1 MCTKGTIIIN
11 LDKRKVG
18 AAIAALGIL
27 VVGGFATN
35 HILANKASQKNASQ
49 RSSYVADTI
58 AWAESS
64 NWPLKST
71 TAVEETTE
79 TTTES
84 TTIETTESTTQV
96 PQTEETTVSETQQVA
111 QQTVVEPITSAPVK
125 ETHYNQIEYLG
136 YYFNVGPVFSSN
148 IYNSAGVHA
157 LANYIDGGGIGAI
170 GSPLNVYDGQGTYLA
185 GHNPGVMGL
194 FAANLQYGSVLT
206 VHDVNGNARNY
217 VVTSSTSMPINNNGS
232 YANTSGADRST
243 ENFVNQIHGN
253 ETLIIQF
260 CIGNT
265 LCLFK
270 LDPM

>member
-1 MCTKGTIIIN
+1 MRTKGTIIIN

-27 VVGGFATN
+27 VVGGFTTN
-35 HILANKASQKNASQ
+35 RILANKASQKDASHK
-49 RSSYVADTI
+49 SSYVADTI

-64 NWPLKST
+64 NWPLKEAT
-71 TAVEETTE
+71 TVETTTE
-79 TTTES
+79 TTTE
-84 TTIETTESTTQV
+84 TTETTTQV
-96 PQTEETTVSETQQVA
+96 PQTEETTVSESQQVA

-136 YYFNVGPVFSSN
+136 IYFNVGPVFSSN
-148 IYNSAGVHA
+148 IYNSVGVHA

-185 GHNPGVMGL
+185 GHNPGVMST
-194 FAANLQYGSVLT
+194 FAANLQYGQVVT

-217 VVTSSTSMPINNNGS
+217 VVTSSASMPINNNGS
-232 YANTSGADRST
+232 YSNTSGADRST

>member
-27 VVGGFATN
+27 VVGGFTTN
-35 HILANKASQKNASQ
+35 RILANNENGSKDLQ
-49 RSSYVADTI
+49 RIVDEETTVTTTSSRSID
-58 AWAESS
+58 W
-64 NWPLKST
+64 ST
-71 TAVEETTE
+71 ELMTTTETTTETTE
-79 TTTES
+79 TTT
-84 TTIETTESTTQV
+84 QA
-96 PQTEETTVSETQQVA
+96 PQIEETTVAQEQQA
-111 QQTVVEPITSAPVK
+111 TPQTVAEPITSAPVK

-194 FAANLQYGSVLT
+194 FAANLQYGSVIT
-206 VHDVNGNARNY
+206 VHDVNGNARKY

-232 YANTSGADRST
+232 YSNTSGADRST

>member
-11 LDKRKVG
+11 LDKHKVG

-27 VVGGFATN
+27 VVGGFTTN
-35 HILANKASQKNASQ
+35 RILANKASQKDVS
-49 RSSYVADTI
+49 RKSSYVADTI

-64 NWPLKST
+64 NWPLKEAT
-71 TAVEETTE
+71 TVETTTETTTETTE
-79 TTTES
+79 TTT
-84 TTIETTESTTQV
+84 QV
-96 PQTEETTVSETQQVA
+96 PKTEETTVSETQQVA

-136 YYFNVGPVFSSN
+136 IYFNVGPVFSSN

-170 GSPLNVYDGQGTYLA
+170 GSPLDVYDGQGTYLA
-185 GHNPGVMGL
+185 GHNPGVMST
-194 FAANLQYGSVLT
+194 FAANLQYGQVVT

-217 VVTSSTSMPINNNGS
+217 VVTSSASMPINNNGS
-232 YANTSGADRST
+232 YSNTSGADRST

-253 ETLIIQF
+253 ETIIIQF

>member
-27 VVGGFATN
+27 VVGGFTTN
-35 HILANKASQKNASQ
+35 RILANNENGSKDLQ
-49 RSSYVADTI
+49 RIVDEKTSVVTTSSRSIDGST
-58 AWAESS
+58 E
-64 NWPLKST
+64 LMTTTET
-71 TAVEETTE
+71 TAETTTETTE
-79 TTTES
+79 TTA
-84 TTIETTESTTQV
+84 QV
-96 PQTEETTVSETQQVA
+96 PQTEETTVSESQQVA

>member
-27 VVGGFATN
+27 VVGGFTTN
-35 HILANKASQKNASQ
+35 RILANNESRSKDLQ
-49 RSSYVADTI
+49 RIVDEKTSVVTTSSRSIDG
-58 AWAESS
+58 
-64 NWPLKST
+64 ST
-71 TAVEETTE
+71 EEATTVETTTETTTETTE
-79 TTTES
+79 TTT
-84 TTIETTESTTQV
+84 QAL
-96 PQTEETTVSETQQVA
+96 QTEETTVSETQQVA

-185 GHNPGVMGL
+185 GHNPGVMSL
-194 FAANLQYGSVLT
+194 FAANLQYGSVVT

-217 VVTSSTSMPINNNGS
+217 IVTSSASMPINNNGS
-232 YANTSGADRST
+232 YSNTSGADRST

>member
-1 MCTKGTIIIN
+1 MHTKGQIIIN

-27 VVGGFATN
+27 VVGGFTTN
-35 HILANKASQKNASQ
+35 RILANKASQKDASHK
-49 RSSYVADTI
+49 SSYVADTI

-64 NWPLKST
+64 NWPLKEAT
-71 TAVEETTE
+71 TVETTTE
-79 TTTES
+79 TTTE
-84 TTIETTESTTQV
+84 TTETTTQV
-96 PQTEETTVSETQQVA
+96 PQTEETTVSESQQVA
-111 QQTVVEPITSAPVK
+111 QQTVVEPITSEPVK

-185 GHNPGVMGL
+185 GHNPGVMSL
-194 FAANLQYGSVLT
+194 FAANLQYGSVVT
-206 VHDVNGNARNY
+206 VHDVNGNTRNY
-217 VVTSSTSMPINNNGS
+217 VLTSSVSMPINNNGS
-232 YANTSGADRST
+232 YSNTSGADRST

>member
-27 VVGGFATN
+27 VVGGFTTN
-35 HILANKASQKNASQ
+35 RILANNENGSKDLQ
-49 RSSYVADTI
+49 RIVDEKTSVVTTSSRSID
-58 AWAESS
+58 W
-64 NWPLKST
+64 ST
-71 TAVEETTE
+71 ELMTTTE
-79 TTTES
+79 TTTE
-84 TTIETTESTTQV
+84 TATETTETTTQV

-111 QQTVVEPITSAPVK
+111 QQTVAEPITSAPVK

-136 YYFNVGPVFSSN
+136 YFFNVGPVFSSN

-185 GHNPGVMGL
+185 GHNPGVMST
-194 FAANLQYGSVLT
+194 FAANLQYGQVVT

-217 VVTSSTSMPINNNGS
+217 VVTSSASMPINNNGS
-232 YANTSGADRST
+232 YSNTSGADRST

>member
-27 VVGGFATN
+27 VVGGFTTN
-35 HILANKASQKNASQ
+35 RILANNENGSKDLQ
-49 RSSYVADTI
+49 RIVDEKTSVVTTSS
-58 AWAESS
+58 
-64 NWPLKST
+64 KSIDWSTEEATTVET
-71 TAVEETTE
+71 TAETTTETTE
-79 TTTES
+79 T
-84 TTIETTESTTQV
+84 TTQV

-111 QQTVVEPITSAPVK
+111 QQTVAEPITSAPVK

-136 YYFNVGPVFSSN
+136 YFFNVGPVFSSN

-185 GHNPGVMGL
+185 GHNPGVMSI
-194 FAANLQYGSVLT
+194 FAANLQYGQVVT

-217 VVTSSTSMPINNNGS
+217 VVTSSASMPINNNGS
-232 YANTSGADRST
+232 YSNTSGADRST

>member
-1 MCTKGTIIIN
+1 MRTKGMIIIN
-11 LDKRKVG
+11 LDKHKVG

-27 VVGGFATN
+27 VVGVFTTN
-35 HILANKASQKNASQ
+35 RILANNENGSKDLQ
-49 RSSYVADTI
+49 RIVDEKTSVVTTSS
-58 AWAESS
+58 
-64 NWPLKST
+64 KSIDWSTELMTTTET
-71 TAVEETTE
+71 TAETTTETTE
-79 TTTES
+79 TTT
-84 TTIETTESTTQV
+84 QV
-96 PQTEETTVSETQQVA
+96 SQTVETTVSETQQVA

-136 YYFNVGPVFSSN
+136 YYFNVGPVFASN
-148 IYNSAGVHA
+148 IYQSAGVHA

-185 GHNPGVMGL
+185 GHNPGVMSI
-194 FAANLQYGSVLT
+194 FAANLQYGQVIT

-217 VVTSSTSMPINNNGS
+217 VVTSSASMPINNNGS
-232 YANTSGADRST
+232 YSNTSGADRST

>member
-27 VVGGFATN
+27 VVGGFTTN
-35 HILANKASQKNASQ
+35 RILANNENGSKDLQ
-49 RSSYVADTI
+49 RIVDEKTTVTTTSSRLIDWSTEEATTV
-58 AWAESS
+58 E
-64 NWPLKST
+64 T
-71 TAVEETTE
+71 TAETTTETTE
-79 TTTES
+79 TTT
-84 TTIETTESTTQV
+84 QV
-96 PQTEETTVSETQQVA
+96 SQTVETTVSETQQVA
-111 QQTVVEPITSAPVK
+111 QQTVVEPITSEPVK

-185 GHNPGVMGL
+185 GHNPGVMSI

-206 VHDVNGNARNY
+206 VHDVNGNARKY

>member
-27 VVGGFATN
+27 VVGGFTTN
-35 HILANKASQKNASQ
+35 RILANNENGSKDLQ
-49 RSSYVADTI
+49 RLVDEKTSVVTTSSRSI
-58 AWAESS
+58 GW
-64 NWPLKST
+64 ST
-71 TAVEETTE
+71 EEATTVETTTE
-79 TTTES
+79 TTTEI
-84 TTIETTESTTQV
+84 TETTTQV
-96 PQTEETTVSETQQVA
+96 PQTEETTVSETQRVV
-111 QQTVVEPITSAPVK
+111 QQTVAEPITSAPVK

-136 YYFNVGPVFSSN
+136 YFFNVGPVFSSN

-185 GHNPGVMGL
+185 GHNPGIMST
-194 FAANLQYGSVLT
+194 FAANLQYGQVIT

-217 VVTSSTSMPINNNGS
+217 VVTSSASMPINNNGS
-232 YANTSGADRST
+232 YSNTSGADRST

>member
-27 VVGGFATN
+27 VAGGFTTN
-35 HILANKASQKNASQ
+35 RILANNENGSKDLQ
-49 RSSYVADTI
+49 RIVDEKTSVVTTSS
-58 AWAESS
+58 
-64 NWPLKST
+64 KSIDWSTEEATTVET
-71 TAVEETTE
+71 TAETTTETTE
-79 TTTES
+79 TTT
-84 TTIETTESTTQV
+84 QV
-96 PQTEETTVSETQQVA
+96 SQTVETTVSETQQVA

-185 GHNPGVMGL
+185 GHNPGVMSI
-194 FAANLQYGSVLT
+194 FAANLRYGQVVT

-217 VVTSSTSMPINNNGS
+217 VVTSSASMPINNNGS
-232 YANTSGADRST
+232 YSNTSGADRST

>member
-11 LDKRKVG
+11 LDKHKVG

-27 VVGGFATN
+27 VVGGFTTN
-35 HILANKASQKNASQ
+35 RILANNENGSKDLQ
-49 RSSYVADTI
+49 RIVDEKTSVVTTSSRSIDWSTEEATTV
-58 AWAESS
+58 E
-64 NWPLKST
+64 T
-71 TAVEETTE
+71 TAETTTETTE
-79 TTTES
+79 T
-84 TTIETTESTTQV
+84 TTQV

-111 QQTVVEPITSAPVK
+111 QQTVVESITSAPVK

-136 YYFNVGPVFSSN
+136 IYFNVGPVFSSN

-185 GHNPGVMGL
+185 GHNPGIMGT
-194 FAANLQYGSVLT
+194 FAANLQYGSVIT
-206 VHDVNGNARNY
+206 VHDVNGNARKY
-217 VVTSSTSMPINNNGS
+217 VVTSSASMPINNNGS
-232 YANTSGADRST
+232 YSNTSGADRST

>member
-27 VVGGFATN
+27 VVGGFTTN
-35 HILANKASQKNASQ
+35 RILANNENGSKDLQ
-49 RSSYVADTI
+49 RIVDEKTSVVTTSS
-58 AWAESS
+58 
-64 NWPLKST
+64 KSIDWSTEEATTVET
-71 TAVEETTE
+71 TAETTTETTE
-79 TTTES
+79 TTT
-84 TTIETTESTTQV
+84 QV
-96 PQTEETTVSETQQVA
+96 SQTVETTVSETQQVA

-136 YYFNVGPVFSSN
+136 YFFNVGPVFSSN

-185 GHNPGVMGL
+185 GHNPGVMSI
-194 FAANLQYGSVLT
+194 FAANLQYGQVVT

-217 VVTSSTSMPINNNGS
+217 VVTSSASMPINNNGS
-232 YANTSGADRST
+232 YSNTSGADRST

>member
-11 LDKRKVG
+11 LDKHKVG

-27 VVGGFATN
+27 VVGGFTTN
-35 HILANKASQKNASQ
+35 RILANNENGSKDLQRIVDEKASVVTTSS
-49 RSSYVADTI
+49 RSID
-58 AWAESS
+58 W
-64 NWPLKST
+64 ST
-71 TAVEETTE
+71 EEATTVETTTETTTETTE
-79 TTTES
+79 TTTQVS
-84 TTIETTESTTQV
+84 QTVETA
-96 PQTEETTVSETQQVA
+96 VSETQQVA

-136 YYFNVGPVFSSN
+136 IYFNVGPVFSSN

-185 GHNPGVMGL
+185 GHNPGVMST
-194 FAANLQYGSVLT
+194 FAANLQYGQVVT
-206 VHDVNGNARNY
+206 VHDVNGNSRNY
-217 VVTSSTSMPINNNGS
+217 VVTSSASMPINNNGS
-232 YANTSGADRST
+232 YSNTSGADRST

>member
-27 VVGGFATN
+27 VVGGFTTN
-35 HILANKASQKNASQ
+35 RILANNENGSKDLQ
-49 RSSYVADTI
+49 RIVDEKTSVVTTSSRSIDWSTEEATTV
-58 AWAESS
+58 E
-64 NWPLKST
+64 T
-71 TAVEETTE
+71 TAETTTETTE
-79 TTTES
+79 TTT
-84 TTIETTESTTQV
+84 QV
-96 PQTEETTVSETQQVA
+96 SQTVETTVSETQQVA
-111 QQTVVEPITSAPVK
+111 QQTVAEPITSAPVK

-136 YYFNVGPVFSSN
+136 YYFNVGPVFASN
-148 IYNSAGVHA
+148 IYQSAGVHA

-185 GHNPGVMGL
+185 GHNPGVMSL
-194 FAANLQYGSVLT
+194 FAANLQYGQVIT
-206 VHDVNGNARNY
+206 VHDVNGNARKY

>member
-1 MCTKGTIIIN
+1 MKGTIIIN

-27 VVGGFATN
+27 VVGGFTT
-35 HILANKASQKNASQ
+35 HRILANNENGSKDHQ
-49 RSSYVADTI
+49 RIVDEKTSVVTTSSRSIDWSTEEATI
-58 AWAESS
+58 VETISE
-64 NWPLKST
+64 T
-71 TAVEETTE
+71 TTETTE
-79 TTTES
+79 T
-84 TTIETTESTTQV
+84 TTQV
-96 PQTEETTVSETQQVA
+96 PQTEETTVSESQQVA
-111 QQTVVEPITSAPVK
+111 QQTVVEPITSAPIK

-194 FAANLQYGSVLT
+194 FAANLQYGQVVT

-217 VVTSSTSMPINNNGS
+217 VVTSSASMPINNNGS
-232 YANTSGADRST
+232 YSNTSGADRST

>member
-27 VVGGFATN
+27 VVGGFTTN
-35 HILANKASQKNASQ
+35 RILANNENGSKDLQ
-49 RSSYVADTI
+49 RIVDETTSVVTTSSRLID
-58 AWAESS
+58 W
-64 NWPLKST
+64 ST
-71 TAVEETTE
+71 ELMTTTE
-79 TTTES
+79 TTTE
-84 TTIETTESTTQV
+84 TATESTTQA
-96 PQTEETTVSETQQVA
+96 PQTEETTVSESQQVA

-185 GHNPGVMGL
+185 GHNPGVMSI
-194 FAANLQYGSVLT
+194 FAANLQYGQVIT
-206 VHDVNGNARNY
+206 VHDVNGNTRNY

>member
-1 MCTKGTIIIN
+1 M
-11 LDKRKVG
+11 DKRKVG

-27 VVGGFATN
+27 VVGGFTTN
-35 HILANKASQKNASQ
+35 RILANNENGSKDLQ
-49 RSSYVADTI
+49 RIFDEKTPMTTIDTSSID
-58 AWAESS
+58 W
-64 NWPLKST
+64 ST
-71 TAVEETTE
+71 EETTE
-79 TTTES
+79 TTTE
-84 TTIETTESTTQV
+84 TTTT
-96 PQTEETTVSETQQVA
+96 TEETTTVETTAETTLATTVA
-111 QQTVVEPITSAPVK
+111 QEQQAAPQTVVPNITSEAAREV
-125 ETHYNQIEYLG
+125 HYNQIEYLG
-136 YYFNVGPVFSSN
+136 YFFNVGPVFSSN

-170 GSPLNVYDGQGTYLA
+170 GSPLNVYDGQGTYIA

-194 FAANLQYGSVLT
+194 FAANLQYGSVVT
-206 VHDVNGNARNY
+206 VHDANGNARKY
-217 VVTSSTSMPINNNGS
+217 MVTSSTSMPINNRGS
-232 YANTSGADRST
+232 HSNTSGADRST

>member
-27 VVGGFATN
+27 VVGGFTTN
-35 HILANKASQKNASQ
+35 RILANNENGSKDLQ
-49 RSSYVADTI
+49 RIVDEKTSVVTTSS
-58 AWAESS
+58 
-64 NWPLKST
+64 KSIDWST
-71 TAVEETTE
+71 ELMTTTE
-79 TTTES
+79 TTTE
-84 TTIETTESTTQV
+84 TATETTESTTQA
-96 PQTEETTVSETQQVA
+96 PQTEETTVSESQQVA
-111 QQTVVEPITSAPVK
+111 QQTVAEPITSAPVK

-136 YYFNVGPVFSSN
+136 MYFNVGPVFASN
-148 IYNSAGVHA
+148 IYQSAGVHA

-185 GHNPGVMGL
+185 GHNPGVMSI
-194 FAANLQYGSVLT
+194 FAANLQYGQVIT

-232 YANTSGADRST
+232 YSNTSGADRST

>member
-1 MCTKGTIIIN
+1 MCTKGKIVIN

-27 VVGGFATN
+27 VVGGFTTN
-35 HILANKASQKNASQ
+35 RILANNENGSKDLQ
-49 RSSYVADTI
+49 RIVDEKTSVVTTSS
-58 AWAESS
+58 
-64 NWPLKST
+64 KSIDWSTELMT
-71 TAVEETTE
+71 TTETTTETATETTE
-79 TTTES
+79 TTTQAS
-84 TTIETTESTTQV
+84 
-96 PQTEETTVSETQQVA
+96 QTEETTVSESQLAA
-111 QQTVVEPITSAPVK
+111 QQTVAEPITSAPVK

-185 GHNPGVMGL
+185 GHNPGVMSL
-194 FAANLQYGSVLT
+194 FAANLQYGSVVT
-206 VHDVNGNARNY
+206 VHDVNGNTRNY
-217 VVTSSTSMPINNNGS
+217 VLTSSVSMPINNNGS
-232 YANTSGADRST
+232 YSNTSGADRST

>member
-11 LDKRKVG
+11 LDKRKVV

-27 VVGGFATN
+27 VVGGFTTN
-35 HILANKASQKNASQ
+35 RILANKASQKDASHK
-49 RSSYVADTI
+49 SSYVADTI

-64 NWPLKST
+64 NWPLKEATTVET
-71 TAVEETTE
+71 TAEATTETTE
-79 TTTES
+79 TTT
-84 TTIETTESTTQV
+84 QA
-96 PQTEETTVSETQQVA
+96 PQTEETTVSESQQVA

-185 GHNPGVMGL
+185 GHNPGVMST
-194 FAANLQYGSVLT
+194 FAANLQYGQVVT

-217 VVTSSTSMPINNNGS
+217 VVTSSASMPINNNGS

>member
-1 MCTKGTIIIN
+1 MHMKGTIIIN

-27 VVGGFATN
+27 VVGGFTT
-35 HILANKASQKNASQ
+35 HRILANNENGSKDHQ
-49 RSSYVADTI
+49 RIVDEKTSVVTTSSRSIDWSTEEATI
-58 AWAESS
+58 VETISE
-64 NWPLKST
+64 T
-71 TAVEETTE
+71 TTETTE
-79 TTTES
+79 T
-84 TTIETTESTTQV
+84 TTQV
-96 PQTEETTVSETQQVA
+96 PQTEETTVSESQQVA
-111 QQTVVEPITSAPVK
+111 QQTVVEPITSAPIK

-194 FAANLQYGSVLT
+194 FAANLQYGQVVT

-217 VVTSSTSMPINNNGS
+217 VVTSSASMPINNNGS
-232 YANTSGADRST
+232 YSNTSGADRST

>member
-27 VVGGFATN
+27 VVGGFTTN
-35 HILANKASQKNASQ
+35 RILANNENGSKDLQ
-49 RSSYVADTI
+49 RIVDEKTSVVTTSS
-58 AWAESS
+58 
-64 NWPLKST
+64 KSIDWST
-71 TAVEETTE
+71 ELMTTTE
-79 TTTES
+79 TTTE
-84 TTIETTESTTQV
+84 TATESTTQA

-136 YYFNVGPVFSSN
+136 IYFNVGPVFSSN

-185 GHNPGVMGL
+185 GHNPGVMSI
-194 FAANLQYGSVLT
+194 FAANLQYGQVVT

-217 VVTSSTSMPINNNGS
+217 VVTSSASMPINNNGS
-232 YANTSGADRST
+232 YSNTSGADRST

>member
-1 MCTKGTIIIN
+1 MHTKGQIIIN

-58 AWAESS
+58 EWAESI
-64 NWPLKST
+64 NWPLEST
-71 TAVEETTE
+71 TTVEE

-84 TTIETTESTTQV
+84 TTESTTQT

-111 QQTVVEPITSAPVK
+111 QQTVVEPITSVPVE
-125 ETHYNQIEYLG
+125 ETHYNQIECLG
-136 YYFNVGPVFSSN
+136 IYFNVGPVFSSN

-185 GHNPGVMGL
+185 GHNPGVMSI
-194 FAANLQYGSVLT
+194 FATNLQYGQVIT

>member
-11 LDKRKVG
+11 LDKHKVG

-27 VVGGFATN
+27 VVGGFTTN
-35 HILANKASQKNASQ
+35 RILANNENGSKDLQ
-49 RSSYVADTI
+49 RIVDEKTSVVTTSSRSIDWSTEEATTV
-58 AWAESS
+58 E
-64 NWPLKST
+64 T
-71 TAVEETTE
+71 TAETTTETTE
-79 TTTES
+79 T
-84 TTIETTESTTQV
+84 TTQV

-111 QQTVVEPITSAPVK
+111 QQTVAEPITSAPVK

-136 YYFNVGPVFSSN
+136 MYFNVGPVFASN

-194 FAANLQYGSVLT
+194 FAANLQYGQVIT
-206 VHDVNGNARNY
+206 VHDVNGNSRNY
-217 VVTSSTSMPINNNGS
+217 VVTSSASMPINNNGS
-232 YANTSGADRST
+232 YSNTSGADRST

>member
-27 VVGGFATN
+27 VVGGFTTN
-35 HILANKASQKNASQ
+35 RILANNENGSKDLQ
-49 RSSYVADTI
+49 RIVDEKTSVVTTSSRSID
-58 AWAESS
+58 W
-64 NWPLKST
+64 ST
-71 TAVEETTE
+71 EEVTTVETTTE
-79 TTTES
+79 TTS
-84 TTIETTESTTQV
+84 ETTESTTQV

-111 QQTVVEPITSAPVK
+111 QQTVAEPITSEPVK
-125 ETHYNQIEYLG
+125 EAHYSQIEYLG
-136 YYFNVGPVFSSN
+136 YYFNVGPVFASN
-148 IYNSAGVHA
+148 IYQSAGVHA

-185 GHNPGVMGL
+185 GHNPGVMSL
-194 FAANLQYGSVLT
+194 FAANLQYGQVIT
-206 VHDVNGNARNY
+206 VHDVNGNARKY

-232 YANTSGADRST
+232 YSNTSGADRST

>member
-1 MCTKGTIIIN
+1 MHTKGTIVIN
-11 LDKRKVG
+11 SGKRKVG

-27 VVGGFATN
+27 VVGGFTTN
-35 HILANKASQKNASQ
+35 RILANNESGSKDLQ
-49 RSSYVADTI
+49 RIFDEKTTVTTTSSRSIDWST
-58 AWAESS
+58 EE
-64 NWPLKST
+64 T
-71 TAVEETTE
+71 TAEVTTE
-79 TTTES
+79 TTTE
-84 TTIETTESTTQV
+84 TTTQV
-96 PQTEETTVSETQQVA
+96 SQTEETTAAQEQQA
-111 QQTVVEPITSAPVK
+111 APQTVAEPITSAPVK

-136 YYFNVGPVFSSN
+136 YFFNVGPVFASN

-194 FAANLQYGSVLT
+194 FAANLQYGSVIT
-206 VHDVNGNARNY
+206 VHDVNGNARKY
-217 VVTSSTSMPINNNGS
+217 VVTSSASMPINNNGS

>member
-27 VVGGFATN
+27 VVGGFTTN
-35 HILANKASQKNASQ
+35 RILANNENGSKDLQ
-49 RSSYVADTI
+49 RIVDEKTSVVTTSS
-58 AWAESS
+58 
-64 NWPLKST
+64 KSIDWST
-71 TAVEETTE
+71 ELMTTTE
-79 TTTES
+79 TTTE
-84 TTIETTESTTQV
+84 TATETTETTTQV

-111 QQTVVEPITSAPVK
+111 QQTVAEPITSAPVK

-136 YYFNVGPVFSSN
+136 YFFNVGPVFSSN

-185 GHNPGVMGL
+185 GHNPGVMST
-194 FAANLQYGSVLT
+194 FAANLQYGQVVT

-217 VVTSSTSMPINNNGS
+217 VVTSSASMPINNNGS
-232 YANTSGADRST
+232 YSNTSGADRST